1 MRILHLISGLDTGG
15 AELFLER
22 LIGSLDEAEFQHC
35 VVSLTG
41 RGPVGERLRER
52 GIRVHELHLGWGLHL
67 ISGLRELRRIIRA
80 NRPDLLQ
87 GWLYHGNLAASA
99 GAWLTGH
106 RCPVVWNIR
115 HSLDEWP
122 HEKPGLRGLVRLGGW
137 LAGSPVRIVFN
148 STRSARQHQGLGYRA
163 QKVRVIPNGFDLQ
176 KFAPDATLRR
186 ETRKQLDINDD
197 KIVFGMIARYHP
209 LKDHGNF
216 LHAARI
222 VADAIPHARFLLA
235 GRQITDENPVLMGL
249 IGDLQLGERVILLG
263 ERNDIVNILNAC
275 DVYVSSSSSEAF
287 PNAIGEAMSCE
298 LPCVVT
304 DAGDSADLV
313 ADAGAVVP
321 TGAPELL
328 ARAMLEIAQ
337 SDLGQ
342 RRVLGVSAR
351 QRILQ
356 NYSNDD
362 AAARYAD
369 LYRSVTRILANARY

>member
-1 MRILHLISGLDTGG
+1 
-15 AELFLER
+15 
-22 LIGSLDEAEFQHC
+22 
-35 VVSLTG
+35 
-41 RGPVGERLRER
+41 
-52 GIRVHELHLGWGLHL
+52 
-67 ISGLRELRRIIRA
+67 
-80 NRPDLLQ
+80 
-87 GWLYHGNLAASA
+87 
-99 GAWLTGH
+99 
-106 RCPVVWNIR
+106 
-115 HSLDEWP
+115 
-122 HEKPGLRGLVRLGGW
+122 
-137 LAGSPVRIVFN
+137 
-148 STRSARQHQGLGYRA
+148 
-163 QKVRVIPNGFDLQ
+163 VRVIPNGFDLQ

-222 VADAIPHARFLLA
+222 VADAIPHARFLLT

-356 NYSNDD
+356 NYSNDNV
-362 AAARYAD
+362 AARYAD
-369 LYRSVTRILANARY
+369 LYRSATRTLANARY